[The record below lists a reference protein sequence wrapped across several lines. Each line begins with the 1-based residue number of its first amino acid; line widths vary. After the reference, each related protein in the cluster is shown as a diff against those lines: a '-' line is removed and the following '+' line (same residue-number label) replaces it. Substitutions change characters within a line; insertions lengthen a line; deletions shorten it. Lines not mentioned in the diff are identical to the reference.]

1 MSTLLDL
8 FATSP
13 HQLEPVLADELR
25 ALGAEQV
32 EPVRAGVRFRGTLE
46 LAYRACLW
54 SRSASRVLLPLAS
67 FPVRQVDD
75 LYQGV
80 AALPWLDHLGPDST
94 LAVDCV
100 GAELP
105 PGITNSHFAALRVKD
120 AVVDALRRVAGR
132 RPSIDR
138 ERPDLRLNVLLKGG
152 LASLRVDL
160 SGESLHRRHYRTDGG
175 RAPLKE
181 NLAAALLLLAGWPDH
196 ARAGRAF
203 LDPMCGSGTLPIE
216 AGMIAAD
223 LAPGLLRDYFG
234 FLGWRGHDPEAWR
247 RARQEAEERARARP
261 ARLPPIVG
269 YDADPGVVKL
279 ALGNVERA
287 RLRGV
292 VHIERRALASC
303 APPRDGG
310 GLLLVNPP
318 YGHRIGELEALLP
331 LYTSIGDLLKQRF
344 VGWDAFVL
352 TGDDELARYLGLR
365 AVRRHVVF
373 NGTIECRLLH
383 YPIVQGSPERRPRPS
398 VDGAGELAPP
408 EPQGGD
414 LEPIDELPD
423 ADEEPL
429 EPRAERTAA
438 AEMFA
443 NRLRKNLRHIG
454 RWARRERIDCYRVYD
469 ADLPEYAVA
478 IDRYESRVHVQEYA
492 PPRTVDAAAARR
504 RLRQILSVIPG
515 VLGVSPADLFLKV
528 RRRQRGPSQYGKLQ
542 TTGALHEVHEGGCRF
557 LVNLS
562 DYLDTGLFLDHR
574 LTRALIGELAARR
587 RFLNL
592 FAYTGTA
599 TVYAAR
605 GGASSTTTVDLSST
619 YLEWARRNLQLNGV
633 SGRQHETV
641 RADCLDWIKTA
652 RDRYG
657 LIFLD
662 PPTFSNSKSMDGTF
676 DVQRDHAWLLRATAR
691 LLTPDG
697 ILIFSTNAQRFK
709 LDADVLGG
717 LQIEEIS
724 AATLPR
730 DFARN
735 PKIHRTWRITLGAAA
750 PRARGHDRR

>member
-1 MSTLLDL
+1 MAALLDL

-13 HQLEPVLADELR
+13 HRLEPVLAAELS
-25 ALGAEQV
+25 ALGVQQV
-32 EPVRAGVRFRGTLE
+32 EAVRAGVRFRGTLE
-46 LAYRACLW
+46 DAYRACLW

-67 FPVRQVDD
+67 FPVRHADE

-80 AALPWLDHLGPDST
+80 TALPWLDHLGPDST

-105 PGITNSHFAALRVKD
+105 PGITNSHFAALKVKD
-120 AVVDALRRVAGR
+120 AVVDSLRRVAGR
-132 RPSIDR
+132 RPSVDR
-138 ERPDLRLNVLLKGG
+138 ERPDLRLNVLLKEGQ
-152 LASLRVDL
+152 ASLRIDL

-181 NLAAALLLLAGWPDH
+181 NLAAALLLLATWPDR
-196 ARAGRAF
+196 ARAGGAF

-216 AGMIAAD
+216 AGLIAAD
-223 LAPGLLRDYFG
+223 MAPGLLRDYFG
-234 FLGWRGHDPEAWR
+234 FLGWRGHDPDAWR
-247 RARQEAEERARARP
+247 RARQEAEDRASARP
-261 ARLPPIVG
+261 SRLPPIVG
-269 YDADPGVVKL
+269 HDADPRAVTL

-292 VHIERRALASC
+292 VHVERRALASC
-303 APPRDGG
+303 APPRDASA

-331 LYTSIGDLLKQRF
+331 LYTSLGDLLKQRF

-352 TGDDELARYLGLR
+352 TGNDELSRYLGLR
-365 AVRRHVVF
+365 AARRHVVF

-383 YPIVQGSPERRPRPS
+383 YPIVQGSPERRPRPPAEHS
-398 VDGAGELAPP
+398 AGELAPP
-408 EPQGGD
+408 EPDGQGGD
-414 LEPIDELPD
+414 R
-423 ADEEPL
+423 EE
-429 EPRAERTAA
+429 EEAPRAPERAAA

-454 RWARRERIDCYRVYD
+454 RWARRERIECYRLYD

-478 IDRYESRVHVQEYA
+478 IDRYERWVHVQEYA

-504 RLRQILSVIPG
+504 RLRQILSVVPG
-515 VLGVSPADLFLKV
+515 VLGVSPADVFLKV
-528 RRRQRGPSQYGKLQ
+528 RRRQRGPAQYGKLQ
-542 TTGALHEVHEGGCRF
+542 TTGTLCEVHEAGCRF

-574 LTRALIGELAARR
+574 LTRALIGELAPRR

-592 FAYTGTA
+592 FGYTGTA

-619 YLEWARRNLQLNGV
+619 YLEWARRNLELNGV

-641 RADCLDWIKTA
+641 RADCLEWVKTA

-676 DVQRDHAWLLRATAR
+676 DVQRDHAWLLRATAK
-691 LLTPDG
+691 LLASDG

-709 LDADVLGG
+709 LDGDSLGG
-717 LQIEEIS
+717 LRIEEIS

-735 PKIHRTWRITLGAAA
+735 PKIHRTWRISAGPAS
-750 PRARGHDRR
+750 RARGSGRR